1 MALGKLW
8 NAFFGKSAAVE
19 KGLPSASEAPGASQ
33 TIANGE
39 TAARSP
45 EATSVSAPAPQAV
58 AATASAESDQPTAKV
73 VTKVKR
79 KAIAKDK
86 KTATPVAETT
96 ADVAIEMAQRRVPQ
110 IAHPQQNAWT
120 KLVAGRSIGSI
131 LDTRLGDGTRAIEVL
146 QAIVCDSVP
155 TPKYIAI
162 DLFDL
167 GSGSL
172 TLREFHQRIRR
183 VGGNP
188 VAIPA
193 DLHGGLRQLSQTHG
207 TVDLVL
213 LDGDGIDLTSLEFR
227 RLLARVTHDD
237 SLVLHR
243 DERGN
248 WQRVPAA
255 AATIKRTGAAESKV
269 A

>member
-19 KGLPSASEAPGASQ
+19 TGVPAANNAPNASQ
-33 TIANGE
+33 PVSSPPVSRPLASPAVTVPAQASVIA
-39 TAARSP
+39 P
-45 EATSVSAPAPQAV
+45 V
-58 AATASAESDQPTAKV
+58 DQPAAKTI
-73 VTKVKR
+73 TKVKR
-79 KAIAKDK
+79 KAVAKGK
-86 KTATPVAETT
+86 KPVTPVAE
-96 ADVAIEMAQRRVPQ
+96 VAAAPVVEPPRRTPP
-110 IAHPQQNAWT
+110 IARPQQNAWT
-120 KLVAGRSIGSI
+120 KHVAGRSIGSI
-131 LDTRLGDGTRAIEVL
+131 LDTRLGDGARAVEVL

-167 GSGSL
+167 GNGRL
-172 TLREFHQRIRR
+172 TLMEFHQRIRR

-193 DLHGGLRQLSQTHG
+193 DLSSGLRQLSQTHG

-213 LDGDGIDLTSLEFR
+213 LDGSEIDLTSLEFR
-227 RLLARVTHDD
+227 RLLARVTHSE

-243 DERGN
+243 DERGS
-248 WQRVPAA
+248 WHSVPAA
-255 AATIKRTGAAESKV
+255 VAATKRTGAAETK
-269 A
+269 AA

>member
-19 KGLPSASEAPGASQ
+19 KGLPPANDARPASHLVSSPSTSRSPAP
-33 TIANGE
+33 
-39 TAARSP
+39 TAA
-45 EATSVSAPAPQAV
+45 AVSAPATLPLS
-58 AATASAESDQPTAKV
+58 AAAQPEQPAAKA

-79 KAIAKDK
+79 KAVAKGK
-86 KTATPVAETT
+86 KASNPPADTT
-96 ADVAIEMAQRRVPQ
+96 AAPAVEVPQRRTLQ
-110 IAHPQQNAWT
+110 IARPQQNAWT
-120 KLVAGRSIGSI
+120 KWLAGRSIGSI
-131 LDTRLGDGTRAIEVL
+131 LDTQLGDGARAIEVL

-167 GSGSL
+167 GSGRL
-172 TLREFHQRIRR
+172 TLMEFHQRIRR

-213 LDGDGIDLTSLEFR
+213 LECAGVDLNGLEFR
-227 RLLARVTHDD
+227 RLLARVTHSD

-248 WQRVPAA
+248 WQSVQPSTV
-255 AATIKRTGAAESKV
+255 ATLRTGAVQAK
-269 A
+269 AA